1 MKELAVS
8 RQALWKE
15 KRVTGFSV
23 DYMFASGSQDS
34 VKLNGELVLF
44 MYCAFS
50 TSLVR
55 LEQ

>member
-15 KRVTGFSV
+15 KRVTGFFV
-23 DYMFASGSQDS
+23 DYVFASGSQYS

-44 MYCAFS
+44 MYCAFN
-50 TSLVR
+50 TFPVR